1 MASGREGECAVASRT
16 IASTGGRLA
25 RLIIAAIA
33 LLGAL
38 CAGTV
43 PAYAQVD
50 AMSGLTLETVRAR
63 GYLICASTD
72 PLPGFAQLNADGRW
86 TGFDIDFCRA
96 VAAAV
101 LGDPD
106 RMEFRP
112 LRGEGRFA
120 LLQAGDVDLVARNA
134 AWTMRRDSNY
144 QASYVG
150 ISFYDGQAFMVP
162 QELGVVSAYELD
174 NVRVCVLD
182 GGQELARLRDFFF
195 TNQVSYE
202 EVLYEDREDLTVA
215 YRAGLCDAVSAAA
228 SWLHAIRRSLPEP
241 AAHRILPERISK
253 DAFGPVVRAG
263 DAQWFKIVRWVLF
276 ALINAEE
283 IGVSSLN
290 IESLAA
296 AKTHAIRRLLGMEG
310 SFGPGLG
317 LAPNFISTV
326 IRSVGNYGEIF
337 NRNFGPETGAPIV
350 RGQNALWLNGG
361 LLYAA
366 PVE

>member
-1 MASGREGECAVASRT
+1 MPVFSRACPEGPSAMLRSLRAGLAAVLVAL
-16 IASTGGRLA
+16 IAGLSAAPA
-25 RLIIAAIA
+25 R
-33 LLGAL
+33 
-38 CAGTV
+38 
-43 PAYAQVD
+43 AQVD

-101 LGDPD
+101 FGDPD

-112 LRGEGRFA
+112 LRGESRFA
-120 LLQAGDVDLVARNA
+120 LLQAGDIDLVVRNA
-134 AWTMRRDSNY
+134 PWTMGRDSRY
-144 QASYVG
+144 GATYVG
-150 ISFYDGQAFMVP
+150 ISFFDGQAFMVP
-162 QELGVVSAYELD
+162 QALGAVSAYELD
-174 NVRVCVLD
+174 NVKVCVLD
-182 GGQELARLRDFFF
+182 GGEELVRLRDFFF

-215 YRAGLCDAVSAAA
+215 YRTGFCDAVTTTA
-228 SWLHAIRRSLPEP
+228 SWLHAIRRSMPEP

-253 DAFGPVVRAG
+253 DAFGPVIREG
-263 DAQWFKIVRWVLF
+263 DAQWFDIVRWVLF

-283 IGVSSLN
+283 VGVSSLN
-290 IESLAA
+290 IESLSA
-296 AKTHAIRRLLGMEG
+296 AKTHSIRRLLGMEG
-310 SFGPGLG
+310 NFGLG
-317 LAPNFISTV
+317 LGLSPTFISDV
-326 IRSVGNYGEIF
+326 IRAVGNYGEIF
-337 NRNFGPETGAPIV
+337 NRNFGPDTGAPVV

-361 LLYAA
+361 LLFAP